1 MMKQMRN
8 LSHTPTQHMRTRL
21 TVKQQKGMSLI
32 GLLCT
37 LFVFASFFWLAIR
50 VVPSMLEFWAIEKAV
65 AAAKVVSKTPA
76 ELRVAFD
83 KIADAS
89 HISTLDGKSLVIQ
102 GTGSAMQISFSYQKV
117 IPLANIPLAGPASL
131 MIDYRGSTAAE
142 KSGKSE

>member
-1 MMKQMRN
+1 MKQMRN
-8 LSHTPTQHMRTRL
+8 LSHTPTQRRITRP

-50 VVPSMLEFWAIEKAV
+50 IVPTMLEFWAIEKAI

-89 HISTLDGKSLVIQ
+89 HINTLDGKSLVIQ

-117 IPLANIPLAGPASL
+117 IPLANIPLEGPASL
-131 MIDYRGSTAAE
+131 MIDYHGSTDAE

>member
-8 LSHTPTQHMRTRL
+8 LSHTPTQQMRTRP

-50 VVPSMLEFWAIEKAV
+50 IVPTMLEFWAIEKAI

-76 ELRVAFD
+76 DLRVAFD
-83 KIADAS
+83 KIANAS
-89 HISTLDGKSLVIQ
+89 HIDAVDAKYLVIQ
-102 GTGSAMQISFSYQKV
+102 GSGSDMKISFSYQKV

-131 MIDYRGSTAAE
+131 MIDYHGSTDAE

>member
-65 AAAKVVSKTPA
+65 AAARVVSKTPA

-131 MIDYRGSTAAE
+131 MIDYRGSTDAE

>member
-8 LSHTPTQHMRTRL
+8 LSHTPTQQMRTRL

-32 GLLCT
+32 GLMCT

-50 VVPSMLEFWAIEKAV
+50 IVPSMLEFWAIEKAI

-89 HISTLDGKSLVIQ
+89 HINTLDGKSLVIQ

-131 MIDYRGSTAAE
+131 MIDYRGSTDAE

>member
-1 MMKQMRN
+1 MKQMRN
-8 LSHTPTQHMRTRL
+8 LSHTPTQKMGTRPN
-21 TVKQQKGMSLI
+21 VKQQKGMSLI
-32 GLLCT
+32 GLVCT

-50 VVPSMLEFWAIEKAV
+50 IVPTMLEFWAIEKAI

-89 HISTLDGKSLVIQ
+89 HINTLDGKSLVIQ

-131 MIDYRGSTAAE
+131 MIDYRGSTDAE

>member
-131 MIDYRGSTAAE
+131 MIDYRGSTDAE

>member
-8 LSHTPTQHMRTRL
+8 LSYTPNQKMRMRP

-50 VVPSMLEFWAIEKAV
+50 IVPTMLEFWAIEKAI
-65 AAAKVVSKTPA
+65 AASKVVSKTPA

-89 HISTLDGKSLVIQ
+89 HINTLDGKSLVIQ

-131 MIDYRGSTAAE
+131 MIDYRGSTDTE

>member
-8 LSHTPTQHMRTRL
+8 LSHTPIQHMRTRP

-50 VVPSMLEFWAIEKAV
+50 IVPTMLEFWAIEKAI

-89 HISTLDGKSLVIQ
+89 HIKTLDGKSLVIQ

-131 MIDYRGSTAAE
+131 MIDYHGSTDAE

>member
-1 MMKQMRN
+1 MMKQILNFSR
-8 LSHTPTQHMRTRL
+8 TPTQQMRTRP
-21 TVKQQKGMSLI
+21 TVKKQKGMSLI

-50 VVPSMLEFWAIEKAV
+50 IVPTMLEFWAIEKAI

-89 HISTLDGKSLVIQ
+89 HIKTLDGKSLVIQ

-131 MIDYRGSTAAE
+131 MIDYRGSTDAE

>member
-8 LSHTPTQHMRTRL
+8 LSHTPTQHMRTRP

-50 VVPSMLEFWAIEKAV
+50 IVPTMLEFWAIEKAI

-89 HISTLDGKSLVIQ
+89 HINTLDGKSLVIQ

-131 MIDYRGSTAAE
+131 MIDYRGSTDAE

>member
-8 LSHTPTQHMRTRL
+8 LSHTPTQQMRTRL

-32 GLLCT
+32 GLMCT

-50 VVPSMLEFWAIEKAV
+50 IVPSMLEFWAIEKAI

-89 HISTLDGKSLVIQ
+89 HINTLDGKSLVIQ

-117 IPLANIPLAGPASL
+117 IPLANIPLVGPASL
-131 MIDYRGSTAAE
+131 MIDYRGSTDAE

>member
-8 LSHTPTQHMRTRL
+8 LSHTPTQRMRMRPTFE
-21 TVKQQKGMSLI
+21 KQKGLSLI

-37 LFVFASFFWLAIR
+37 LFVFASFIWLAIR
-50 VVPSMLEFWAIEKAV
+50 IVPTMLEFWAIEKAI

-76 ELRVAFD
+76 DLRVAFD
-83 KIADAS
+83 KIANAS
-89 HISTLDGKSLVIQ
+89 HIDAVDAKSLVIQ
-102 GTGSAMQISFSYQKV
+102 GSGSDMKISFSYQKV

-131 MIDYRGSTAAE
+131 MIDYHGSTDAE

>member
-102 GTGSAMQISFSYQKV
+102 GIGSAMQISFSYQKV

-131 MIDYRGSTAAE
+131 MIDYRGSTDAE

>member
-1 MMKQMRN
+1 
-8 LSHTPTQHMRTRL
+8 
-21 TVKQQKGMSLI
+21 MSLI

-89 HISTLDGKSLVIQ
+89 HINTLDGKSLVIQ

-131 MIDYRGSTAAE
+131 MIDYRGSTDAE

>member
-89 HISTLDGKSLVIQ
+89 HINTLDGKSLVIQ

-131 MIDYRGSTAAE
+131 MIDYRGSTDAE

>member
-8 LSHTPTQHMRTRL
+8 LSHTPNQHMRTRP

-32 GLLCT
+32 GLVCT

-50 VVPSMLEFWAIEKAV
+50 IVPSMLEFWAIEKAI

-89 HISTLDGKSLVIQ
+89 HIKTLDGKSLVIQ

-131 MIDYRGSTAAE
+131 MIDYRGSTDAE

>member
-1 MMKQMRN
+1 MKQMRN

-131 MIDYRGSTAAE
+131 MIDYRGSTDAE

>member
-8 LSHTPTQHMRTRL
+8 LSHSPNQKMITRP

-50 VVPSMLEFWAIEKAV
+50 IVPTMLEFWAIEKAI

-89 HISTLDGKSLVIQ
+89 HINTLDGKSLVIQ

-131 MIDYRGSTAAE
+131 MIDYRGSTDAE

>member
-1 MMKQMRN
+1 MKQMRN

-65 AAAKVVSKTPA
+65 AAARVVSKTPA

-131 MIDYRGSTAAE
+131 MIDYRGSTDAE

>member
-1 MMKQMRN
+1 MKQMRN
-8 LSHTPTQHMRTRL
+8 FSHTPTQHMRTRP

-50 VVPSMLEFWAIEKAV
+50 IVPSMLEFWAIEKAI

-89 HISTLDGKSLVIQ
+89 HINTLDGKSLVIQ
-102 GTGSAMQISFSYQKV
+102 GTGSAMQISFNYQKV

-131 MIDYRGSTAAE
+131 MIDYHGSTDAE

>member
-8 LSHTPTQHMRTRL
+8 LSRIPTQHMRTRP
-21 TVKQQKGMSLI
+21 TVKQQRGMSLI
-32 GLLCT
+32 GLVCT

-50 VVPSMLEFWAIEKAV
+50 IVPSMLEFWAIEKAI

-89 HISTLDGKSLVIQ
+89 HINTLDGKSLVIQ

-131 MIDYRGSTAAE
+131 MIDYRGSTDAE

>member
-131 MIDYRGSTAAE
+131 MIDYRGSTDTE